1 MALSYVVGL
10 GLGGGRGAADVSM
23 GLCGGGVPNRNWM
36 ERLARLPVNGLCR
49 TLAHAR
55 DAGSDEDT
63 SPTTLP
69 AEPAP
74 AVCPVTASPSRLAA
88 SLSLVVVVAVA
99 ASLSLLVRPLAV
111 VTFPVAVGPPRAA
124 LGSRGEAPGLARPL
138 LVGALFPSR
147 LETSSSS

>member
-1 MALSYVVGL
+1 M
-10 GLGGGRGAADVSM
+10 
-23 GLCGGGVPNRNWM
+23 PH
-36 ERLARLPVNGLCR
+36 P
-49 TLAHAR
+49 R
-55 DAGSDEDT
+55 DASSDEDA

-111 VTFPVAVGPPRAA
+111 TFPVGVAPARAA
-124 LGSRGEAPGLARPL
+124 LGSLGEAPGLARAL
-138 LVGALFPSR
+138 LVDALLLPSR
-147 LETSSSS
+147 LDTSSSS